1 MNFQAIRVLTGLLF
15 ATDAD
20 REIAKRIRLGE
31 VVTVVIKR
39 VRNGKFHRKYFA
51 LLNLGFEYWETGD
64 REYKGRA
71 IAKNF
76 ERFRKDVAIMAGHY
90 DPVWNLAG
98 EMRLEA
104 RSISFASMDEAEF
117 EKLYETTVQILID
130 KVLAA
135 KGFTRE
141 EVDRAVEQLLR
152 F

>member
-1 MNFQAIRVLTGLLF
+1 MKIQAIRVPTGYLF
-15 ATDAD
+15 ATEAD
-20 REIAKRIRLGE
+20 REAAKRHRIGQE
-31 VVTVVIKR
+31 VTLSAKAT
-39 VRNGKFHRKYFA
+39 RNGKFHRKYFA

-64 REYKGRA
+64 REHKGRA
-71 IAKNF
+71 VAKNF